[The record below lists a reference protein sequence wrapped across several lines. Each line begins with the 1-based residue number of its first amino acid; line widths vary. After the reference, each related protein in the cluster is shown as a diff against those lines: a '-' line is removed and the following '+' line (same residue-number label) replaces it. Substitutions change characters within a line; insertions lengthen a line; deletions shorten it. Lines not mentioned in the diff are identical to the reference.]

1 LNLQNESVKALRFPH
16 DSHKK
21 ELEKSAKLLEEE
33 RVMEQELIEKGLDE
47 FDDSMDI

>member
-1 LNLQNESVKALRFPH
+1 LNLHNDSVQALRFPH

-33 RVMEQELIEKGLDE
+33 RALEQEILEKGLD
-47 FDDSMDI
+47 DDDAMDF